1 MPTASV
7 LDRYDA
13 MVDSGSLDR
22 DPAQEAVA
30 QRLGELCDGLAERPE
45 PGRSSGSVLKRLLG
59 RRDSRAITVKGL
71 YLWGEVGRGK
81 TMLMDLFFEVAPV
94 ERKRRAHFTN
104 FMADVH
110 ERVHRT
116 RQAIANGDIKGDD
129 PIPPV
134 AASIAE
140 ETELLCFDEFSVTD
154 IADAMILGRL
164 FTRLFECGVVLVA
177 TSNVAPDDLY
187 KGGLN
192 RGHFLGFIDL
202 LKRHVEVARLDA
214 HADYRLDKLAG
225 SPVYF
230 DSADADETAAME
242 RLWRR
247 LLGGRDPKPER
258 LDVLGHPVS
267 VPLATGGLARFS
279 FADLC
284 ERPLG
289 ASDYRAIADRYHTV
303 FVTDVPPLSPQKRN
317 ETKRFITLVDV
328 LYDTHVRLIVS
339 AAAEPDALFT
349 GEEGTEAFEFKR
361 AASRLVEMRSAS
373 YVEACE
379 TMPLT

>member
-1 MPTASV
+1 MPTSSV

-13 MVDSGSLDR
+13 LVASGSLDR

-30 QRLGELCDGLAERPE
+30 QRLGELCDSLADRPE
-45 PGRSSGSVLKRLLG
+45 PGRSGSMIGRLLKRRHSGAVRL
-59 RRDSRAITVKGL
+59 KGL

-81 TMLMDLFFEVAPV
+81 TMLMDMFFEAAPV

-110 ERVHRT
+110 ARVHAT
-116 RQAIANGDIKGDD
+116 RQAIAAGEIKGDD

-134 AASIAE
+134 AASIAD

-164 FTRLFECGVVLVA
+164 FTRLFERGVVLVA

-187 KGGLN
+187 KDGLN
-192 RGHFLGFIDL
+192 RGFFLGFIDL
-202 LKRHVEVARLDA
+202 MKRNVDVARLDA
-214 HADYRLDKLAG
+214 NADYRLDKLAG
-225 SPVYF
+225 TPMYF
-230 DSADADETAAME
+230 LTGDEEQVAAMG

-247 LLGGRDPKPER
+247 LLGGREPAAEK
-258 LDVLGHPVS
+258 LTVVGHPVT
-267 VPLATGGLARFS
+267 VPQAAGGLARFA

-289 ASDYRAIADRYHTV
+289 ASDYRAIADRFHTV
-303 FVTDVPPLSPQKRN
+303 FVTDVPPLSREKRN
-317 ETKRFITLVDV
+317 ETKRFITLIDV

-339 AAAEPDALFT
+339 AAAEPDHLFS
-349 GEEGTEAFEFKR
+349 GDEGTEAFEFR
-361 AASRLVEMRSAS
+361 RTASRLVEMRSAG

-379 TMPLT
+379 TMPMT

>member
-13 MVDSGSLDR
+13 MVASGSLDR

-45 PGRSSGSVLKRLLG
+45 PGRSSGSVLKRFLK
-59 RRDSRAITVKGL
+59 RSDSRPVKVKGL

-94 ERKRRAHFTN
+94 ERKRRAHFTK

-110 ERVHRT
+110 SRVHRT
-116 RQAIANGDIKGDD
+116 RKAIASGEIKGDD

-134 AASIAE
+134 AASIAQ

-164 FTRLFECGVVLVA
+164 FTRLFESGVVLVA

-192 RGHFLGFIDL
+192 RGHFMGFIDL
-202 LKRHVEVARLDA
+202 LKRHVDIARLDA

-230 DSADADETAAME
+230 DSADDEEVAAME
-242 RLWRR
+242 RLW
-247 LLGGRDPKPER
+247 
-258 LDVLGHPVS
+258 
-267 VPLATGGLARFS
+267 A
-279 FADLC
+279 
-284 ERPLG
+284 
-289 ASDYRAIADRYHTV
+289 
-303 FVTDVPPLSPQKRN
+303 
-317 ETKRFITLVDV
+317 ET
-328 LYDTHVRLIVS
+328 
-339 AAAEPDALFT
+339 
-349 GEEGTEAFEFKR
+349 R
-361 AASRLVEMRSAS
+361 AAPSSQPQPSTEWAPSAPSPRSSGSADCSRRTPARWARCSS
-373 YVEACE
+373 CW
-379 TMPLT
+379 

>member
-1 MPTASV
+1 MPTTSV

-13 MVDSGSLDR
+13 LVASGSLDR

-30 QRLGELCDGLAERPE
+30 QRLGELCDGLAARPE
-45 PGRSSGSVLKRLLG
+45 PGRSGSMIGRLLKRRPSNPVRL
-59 RRDSRAITVKGL
+59 KGL

-81 TMLMDLFFEVAPV
+81 TMLMDFFFEAAPV
-94 ERKRRAHFTN
+94 ERKRRAHFTS

-110 ERVHRT
+110 ARVHAT
-116 RQAIANGDIKGDD
+116 RQAIAAGEIKGDD

-134 AASIAE
+134 AASIAA

-164 FTRLFECGVVLVA
+164 FTRLFEQGVVLVA

-187 KGGLN
+187 KNGLN
-192 RGHFLGFIDL
+192 RGFFLGFIEL
-202 LKRHVEVARLDA
+202 LKRYVDVARLDA
-214 HADYRLDKLAG
+214 NADYRLDKLAG
-225 SPVYF
+225 TPMYF
-230 DSADADETAAME
+230 LTGDDEQVAAMG

-247 LLGGRDPKPER
+247 LLGGRDPAPEK
-258 LDVLGHPVS
+258 LTVVGHPVT
-267 VPLATGGLARFS
+267 VPQAAGGLARFS

-284 ERPLG
+284 EKPLG

-303 FVTDVPPLSPQKRN
+303 FVTDVPALSPEKRN
-317 ETKRFITLVDV
+317 ETKRFITLIDV

-339 AAAEPDALFT
+339 AAAEPDHLFT
-349 GEEGTEAFEFKR
+349 GDEGTEAFEFQR
-361 AASRLVEMRSAS
+361 TASRLVEMRSAG

-379 TMPLT
+379 TMPMT

>member
-1 MPTASV
+1 MPTTSV

-13 MVDSGSLDR
+13 LVASGSLDR

-30 QRLGELCDGLAERPE
+30 QRLGELCDGLAARPE
-45 PGRSSGSVLKRLLG
+45 PGRSRSMIGRLLKRRPSNPVRL
-59 RRDSRAITVKGL
+59 KGL

-81 TMLMDLFFEVAPV
+81 TMLMDFFFEAAPV
-94 ERKRRAHFTN
+94 ERKRRAHFTS

-110 ERVHRT
+110 ARVHAT
-116 RQAIANGDIKGDD
+116 RQAIAAGEIKGDD

-134 AASIAE
+134 AASIAA

-164 FTRLFECGVVLVA
+164 FTRLFEQGVVLVA

-187 KGGLN
+187 KNGLN
-192 RGHFLGFIDL
+192 RGFFLGFIEL
-202 LKRHVEVARLDA
+202 LKRYVDVARLDA
-214 HADYRLDKLAG
+214 NADYRLDKLAG
-225 SPVYF
+225 TPMYF
-230 DSADADETAAME
+230 LTGDDEQEAAMG

-247 LLGGRDPKPER
+247 LLGGRDPAPEK
-258 LDVLGHPVS
+258 LTVVGHPVTVS
-267 VPLATGGLARFS
+267 QAAGGLARFS

-284 ERPLG
+284 EKPLG

-303 FVTDVPPLSPQKRN
+303 FVTDVPALSPEKRN
-317 ETKRFITLVDV
+317 ETKRFITLIDV

-339 AAAEPDALFT
+339 AAAEPDHLFT
-349 GEEGTEAFEFKR
+349 GDEGTEAFEFQR
-361 AASRLVEMRSAS
+361 TASRLVEMRSAG

-379 TMPLT
+379 TMPMT